1 MITKKCKKCIITLWP
16 DLDVTRHPITFILG
30 DEMSASWT
38 QGVIAQ
44 SVRASESISVVSS
57 RGFKSH
63 SGLLSMNTF
72 ENPSMVNTIC
82 IDSFCY

>member
-44 SVRASESISVVSS
+44 SVRASE
-57 RGFKSH
+57 
-63 SGLLSMNTF
+63 
-72 ENPSMVNTIC
+72 
-82 IDSFCY
+82 